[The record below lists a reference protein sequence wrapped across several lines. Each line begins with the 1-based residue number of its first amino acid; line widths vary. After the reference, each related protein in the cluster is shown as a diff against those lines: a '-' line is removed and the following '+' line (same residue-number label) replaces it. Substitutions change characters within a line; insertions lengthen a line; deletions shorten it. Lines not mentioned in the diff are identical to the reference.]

1 MLARRQPDLTVC
13 MEQVHKPHNVSAII
27 RTADA
32 VGVHEVHAVWP
43 GCRMRTMASAAA
55 GSNSWVQ
62 VKTHRTIGD
71 AVAHLKGQGMQIL
84 ATHLSDNAVDFREID
99 YTRPTCILMG
109 QEKTGITHLAKKD
122 CNRMSGGEL
131 QMVLIARALINEPK
145 LIILDEPETG
155 LDFHNQILV
164 LNMIDRLSHEDGIS
178 AIMNTHYPTNA
189 MSVADEAFMM
199 NHKGTFFYGSTEKVL
214 TEKNISVS
222 FDVNVVVNE
231 FSHHQKKIKSIVPVS
246 LTDKAM

>member
-43 GCRMRTMASAAA
+43 GSRMRTMASAAA

-109 QEKTGITHLAKKD
+109 QEKTGITQEALALADQDIIIPMIGMVQSLNVSVASALILYEVQRQRQNAGMFEGGYPVLAKVAKRKGLPYPHV
-122 CNRMSGGEL
+122 NQQGE
-131 QMVLIARALINEPK
+131 IE
-145 LIILDEPETG
+145 
-155 LDFHNQILV
+155 
-164 LNMIDRLSHEDGIS
+164 
-178 AIMNTHYPTNA
+178 
-189 MSVADEAFMM
+189 ADADWWATMQAA
-199 NHKGTFFYGSTEKVL
+199 G
-214 TEKNISVS
+214 
-222 FDVNVVVNE
+222 
-231 FSHHQKKIKSIVPVS
+231 
-246 LTDKAM
+246 